1 MLLSHTEK
9 SSGSLRCPSGPL
21 STLPSILPSLIS
33 SCHANLDVPQPRQPL
48 LTWPSLFSVCSFGPS
63 KKQMPRDYKSKKYIE
78 GKCGE
83 GLTGWKRR
91 RWKGLGPHCW
101 SDTCEEEGQET
112 FRLHRTPKDAS
123 SRQRGVFA
131 PQVPTGVSPSHGIVL
146 SYHPYPGLFFSREF
160 LFITY
165 YRITFFLLSLL
176 PLECKLHEDRD
187 LSGVFFVLPYFQLLE

>member
-9 SSGSLRCPSGPL
+9 SSGSLRCPPGPL

-48 LTWPSLFSVCSFGPS
+48 LTWLSLFSVCSFGPS

-91 RWKGLGPHCW
+91 RWKGLGSHCW

-123 SRQRGVFA
+123 SRQRGCFCA
-131 PQVPTGVSPSHGIVL
+131 TSAHRGVPISWNSPELPPLPWFIFLQRVS
-146 SYHPYPGLFFSREF
+146 
-160 LFITY
+160 
-165 YRITFFLLSLL
+165 
-176 PLECKLHEDRD
+176 LHHI
-187 LSGVFFVLPYFQLLE
+187 L